1 MISVHWHLPC
11 QRVPSHSRD
20 WLWQIAALREAL
32 VVNCPEWVYR
42 FSGLSLLAAA
52 QQWLPKMTS
61 LAPGFCILNFLK
73 FQSLLYNASGRASVA
88 LKPGI
93 HTSLGYLQTS
103 TVCHIAVCNAIIQL
117 LTMRLL
123 ACSATVTKA
132 IQPGEVGTENH
143 CHSLD
148 PALWNDH

>member
-1 MISVHWHLPC
+1 M
-11 QRVPSHSRD
+11 
-20 WLWQIAALREAL
+20 
-32 VVNCPEWVYR
+32 NCPEWVYR

-73 FQSLLYNASGRASVA
+73 FQSLLYNVSGRASVA

-103 TVCHIAVCNAIIQL
+103 TVCHIAICNAIIQL